1 MTVGGR
7 GSYSSTSID
16 IPFSRVRIC
25 GGWDRRPD
33 YFTTR
38 GSRRRTCPAAKAFC
52 HFSEAEKKKKSHTEV
67 GKEFPNDGEA
77 TVEMVAVVVVAAFSI
92 GFWVEG
98 HRGHTFA
105 FSCERESIVGRRRGG
120 STFPRFHVA
129 GFSAR

>member
-1 MTVGGR
+1 MSVSVEDGIGDPIISPRGAVGG
-7 GSYSSTSID
+7 GL
-16 IPFSRVRIC
+16 VR
-25 GGWDRRPD
+25 RQ
-33 YFTTR
+33 
-38 GSRRRTCPAAKAFC
+38 K
-52 HFSEAEKKKKSHTEV
+52 HFAIFPRLKKKKKSHTEV